1 MGQRPGDGAVVDATG
16 RVHATGRLTVAD
28 ASIVP
33 NATSAV
39 THIPTV
45 TLAERLAE
53 QIASATSRL
62 GRAYLGNLR
71 VLALS
76 AVLPGQPRIV
86 GRPPCSGAAVTQRCR
101 IGYADTRVQRGGALR
116 TGGVGPPALCRAS
129 VRAMAGVA
137 VISHSAWPV
146 LPAGAS

>member
-86 GRPPCSGAAVTQRCR
+86 GDLLGPVARRAAELITFRDKLAC
-101 IGYADTRVQRGGALR
+101 A
-116 TGGVGPPALCRAS
+116 
-129 VRAMAGVA
+129 
-137 VISHSAWPV
+137 
-146 LPAGAS
+146 

>member
-86 GRPPCSGAAVTQRCR
+86 GDRMVRGRMPLHTQSDYPSQT
-101 IGYADTRVQRGGALR
+101 GWAWLR
-116 TGGVGPPALCRAS
+116 EPRFTGCRA
-129 VRAMAGVA
+129 VRDCCVSGRGDAG
-137 VISHSAWPV
+137 
-146 LPAGAS
+146 G